1 MIEQLNGKITVLTGE
16 VKLLQS
22 DKETG
27 KTNCFSSFWFSF
39 YVRGSQFLGIGG
51 SYLSD

>member
-1 MIEQLNGKITVLTGE
+1 MIEQLNSKITVLTGE

-27 KTNCFSSFWFSF
+27 KTMFIF
-39 YVRGSQFLGIGG
+39 YIGDHT
-51 SYLSD
+51 L

>member
-1 MIEQLNGKITVLTGE
+1 MIDQLNSKITVLTGE

-27 KTNCFSSFWFSF
+27 ETMLTF
-39 YVRGSQFLGIGG
+39 YIQGDHTFE
-51 SYLSD
+51 